1 MARTFKA
8 VSVLAVSALVAGCAA
23 MNPLN
28 WFGSDSAPKI
38 APLPEVRNTVA
49 VRTLWQASLGAAG
62 EAMLSPALAAGSVF
76 AAARDGSVVR
86 LDAQSGRVMWRES
99 TGATLSAG
107 VGASDS
113 LVAVGTPEGEVVAF
127 DAADGRARWRARV
140 SSEVLAP
147 PVVHEDL
154 VIVRCADSRVFALD
168 AKDGRRRWVYQRA
181 IPTLTIRS
189 PAGVVVRGQ
198 TAYAGFPGGRLVAI
212 ALNNGGVRWEAAVA
226 LPRGATELER
236 VADVVGLPW
245 VSEREICAV
254 AYQGRVAC
262 FDAAN
267 GQPLWARDMSS
278 ISGLGVDSRYVFV
291 SDDRGAVHALDRSNG
306 NSFWKQDRLSTRK
319 LTAPL
324 PVGREIAVADVEGYV
339 HLLGRENGEFVG
351 RVATDGSA
359 VTAPMTAMPGAFLVQ
374 TRNGTVYAL
383 STQAP

>member
-1 MARTFKA
+1 MARRLNA
-8 VSVLAVSALVAGCAA
+8 VTMMALAASVAGCAA

-28 WFGSDSAPKI
+28 WFGSDRAPKI
-38 APLPEVRNTVA
+38 APLPEVKSTVA
-49 VRTLWQASLGAAG
+49 VRTLWQANLGAGG

-86 LDAQSGRVMWRES
+86 LEAQSGRVLWRANA
-99 TGATLSAG
+99 GQPLSAG
-107 VGASDS
+107 VGASES
-113 LVAVGTPEGEVVAF
+113 LVAVGTSEGEVIAL
-127 DAADGRARWRARV
+127 DAADGRPRWRARV

-147 PVVHEDL
+147 PVVHQDL

-168 AKDGRRRWVYQRA
+168 ARDGRRRWVYQRS
-181 IPTLTIRS
+181 IPTLTVRS
-189 PAGVVVRGQ
+189 PAGVVIQGPTV
-198 TAYAGFPGGRLVAI
+198 YAGFPGGRLVAI

-236 VADVVGLPW
+236 VADVVGVPW
-245 VSEREICAV
+245 VSEREVCAV

-278 ISGLGVDSRYVFV
+278 ITGLGVDARYLFV

-324 PVGREIAVADVEGYV
+324 PIGREIAVADVEGYV

-351 RVATDGSA
+351 RAATDGSA
-359 VTAPMTAMPGAFLVQ
+359 VTAPLTAMPGAFLVQ
-374 TRNGTVYAL
+374 TRNGTLYAL